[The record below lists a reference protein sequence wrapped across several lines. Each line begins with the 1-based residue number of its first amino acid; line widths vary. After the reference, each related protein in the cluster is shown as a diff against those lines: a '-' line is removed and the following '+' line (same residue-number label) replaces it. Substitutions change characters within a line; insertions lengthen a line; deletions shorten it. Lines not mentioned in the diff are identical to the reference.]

1 MSPEEIDPTPSPEQT
16 KRIRELN
23 DAFRKGGGITGRFM
37 MTAGV
42 QALGP
47 LIVAELYRLVM
58 RYDVFTEDNDPH
70 GEHDFGS
77 IELGGRKF
85 FWKIDTYDKALQ
97 YGSPDPADPAV
108 TTRVLTL
115 MLAEEY

>member
-1 MSPEEIDPTPSPEQT
+1 MTPEIDPSNSAEQS

-23 DAFRKGGGITGRFM
+23 DAFRKSGGISGRFM

-47 LIVAELYRLVM
+47 VVVAELYRLVM
-58 RYDVFTEDNDPH
+58 LFDAFTEDNDPY

-77 IELGGRKF
+77 IEHGAQKF

-97 YGSPDPADPAV
+97 YGSPDPTDPTV
-108 TTRVLTL
+108 SIRVLTL

>member
-1 MSPEEIDPTPSPEQT
+1 MSPEEMDSSNSTEQS

-23 DAFRKGGGITGRFM
+23 DVFRKSGGISGRFI

-47 LIVAELYRLVM
+47 ILVAELYRLVM
-58 RYDVFTEDNDPH
+58 RFDAFTEDNDPY

-77 IELGGRKF
+77 IELGNRKF

-97 YGSPDPADPAV
+97 YGSPDPADPVV